1 MTQLLQWLGGV
12 GAFTALWTAFVTKW
26 ISVDIPDNCMEVMYY
41 LPIYLL
47 MSFACY
53 SLAAVGYRVATF
65 NDCKQAA
72 EELKHEIE
80 DARKDLKR
88 KGFTFS

>member
-1 MTQLLQWLGGV
+1 MTQLLQWLGCV
-12 GAFTALWTAFVTKW
+12 GMFLAVWTAFVTKW
-26 ISVDIPDNCMEVMYY
+26 ISVDITDDWMELVYY

-47 MSFACY
+47 MTFACY

-65 NDCKQAA
+65 NDCGEAA

-80 DARKDLKR
+80 EARKDLKQ
-88 KGFTFS
+88 KGFIFS